1 MSTTTT
7 RSGADLPVATSEE
20 VRSHARRLMLR
31 HPGELLGS
39 LLLHCLAT
47 AAGLVA
53 PQLLG
58 RLVEDAGRGSDHI
71 GRFALGICAAL
82 TLQAVLTRYAIRASL
97 RLGEKVLARLREEFI
112 DRALSLPLPLV
123 ERIGPGE
130 LLTRTTRDIDV
141 LATTVQ
147 LAVPDTLVASA
158 TIALTLGAVLLT
170 APVLALPC
178 LIAVPVLWAS
188 TRWYLRR
195 ARAGYLR
202 ANASYARLTDGL
214 SETVDGARTVDA
226 LRLGERRLRRVA
238 EDIAESYAAERRTLY
253 LRSVYLPVADTG
265 YALPV
270 VATLIIGGLL
280 YLRGHVSL
288 AEVTAATLYVQQ
300 LTGPVDR
307 FLYWMDELQVGGA
320 SLARILGVRPPGAPR
335 RPAVPAADTEAPAS
349 GDLVTEGV
357 RYAYRTG
364 HDVLHDID
372 LRVAAGERLAVV
384 GPSGAGKSTLG
395 RLLAGVHEPTAGAV
409 TLGGTAL
416 ADLPLNRLRRSVA
429 LVTQEHH
436 VFRGT
441 LRDNLLIARPD
452 AQEADLE
459 RALAVVDA
467 EEWSSGLG
475 LHAEEWSSGPGLDAE
490 VGSGAIALTPD
501 QAQQLA
507 LARLVL
513 ADPHTVVLDEATS
526 LLSPHAARRLERT
539 LARVLAGRTV
549 IAIAHRLHTA
559 HDADRI
565 VVMESGRIS
574 ETGTH
579 HELVARDGPYARLW
593 SSWHTADH
601 SGTHAAMA
609 GGTAP
614 SNPTATHVEPGS
626 GT

>member
-1 MSTTTT
+1 
-7 RSGADLPVATSEE
+7 
-20 VRSHARRLMLR
+20 MLR
-31 HPGELLGS
+31 HPRELLGS

-58 RLVEDAGRGSDHI
+58 RLVENAGRGADDI
-71 GRFALGICAAL
+71 GRFALGICAAV
-82 TLQAVLTRYAIRASL
+82 TLQAALTRYAIRASL

-123 ERIGPGE
+123 QRIGPGE
-130 LLTRTTRDIDV
+130 LLTRTTRDVDV

-147 LAVPDTLVASA
+147 LAVPDTLVAGA
-158 TIALTLGAVLLT
+158 TIALTLGALLLT

-178 LIAVPVLWAS
+178 LIAVPVLWVS

-195 ARAGYLR
+195 ARSGYLR

-226 LRLGERRLRRVA
+226 LRLGERRLQRVA

-270 VATLIIGGLL
+270 VATLLIGGLL

-288 AEVTAATLYVQQ
+288 AEVTAACLYVQQ

-307 FLYWMDELQVGGA
+307 FLFWMDELQVGGA
-320 SLARILGVRPPGAPR
+320 SLARILGVRPPDAPR
-335 RPAVPAADTEAPAS
+335 RPAQPAADAEAPAA

-357 RYAYRTG
+357 RYAYRAG
-364 HDVLHDID
+364 NDVLHDID

-395 RLLAGVHEPTAGAV
+395 RLLAGVHDPTAGSV
-409 TLGGTAL
+409 SLGGTAL
-416 ADLPLNRLRRSVA
+416 FDLPPSRLRRSVA

-452 AQEADLE
+452 AQETDLR

-467 EEWSSGLG
+467 EEWSAGLG
-475 LHAEEWSSGPGLDAE
+475 GLDAE
-490 VGSGAIALTPD
+490 VGSGAAALTPD

-513 ADPHTVVLDEATS
+513 ADPQTVVLDEATS

-579 HELVARDGPYARLW
+579 HELVTRDGPYARLW
-593 SSWHTADH
+593 STWHTADR
-601 SGTHAAMA
+601 SDTPAATA
-609 GGTAP
+609 GGTTP
-614 SNPTATHVEPGS
+614 SDPTATHVEPGS
-626 GT
+626 VT

>member
-1 MSTTTT
+1 
-7 RSGADLPVATSEE
+7 
-20 VRSHARRLMLR
+20 MLR
-31 HPGELLGS
+31 HPRELLGS

-58 RLVEDAGRGSDHI
+58 RLVENAGRGADDI
-71 GRFALGICAAL
+71 GRFALGICAAV
-82 TLQAVLTRYAIRASL
+82 TLQAALTGYAIRASL

-130 LLTRTTRDIDV
+130 LLTRTTRDVDV

-147 LAVPDTLVASA
+147 LAVPDTLVAGA
-158 TIALTLGAVLLT
+158 TIALTLGALLLT

-178 LIAVPVLWAS
+178 LIAVPVLWVS

-195 ARAGYLR
+195 ARSGYLR

-226 LRLGERRLRRVA
+226 LRLGERRLQRVA
-238 EDIAESYAAERRTLY
+238 EDIAESYAAERRTLR

-270 VATLIIGGLL
+270 VATLLVGGLL

-288 AEVTAATLYVQQ
+288 AEVTAACLYVQQ

-307 FLYWMDELQVGGA
+307 FLFWMDELQVGGA
-320 SLARILGVRPPGAPR
+320 SLARILGVRPPDARR
-335 RPAVPAADTEAPAS
+335 RPAQPAADAEAPAG

-357 RYAYRTG
+357 RYAYRAG

-395 RLLAGVHEPTAGAV
+395 RLLAGVHDPTAGSV
-409 TLGGTAL
+409 SLGGTAL
-416 ADLPLNRLRRSVA
+416 LDLPPSRLRRSVA

-452 AQEADLE
+452 AQETDLR

-467 EEWSSGLG
+467 EEWSAGLG
-475 LHAEEWSSGPGLDAE
+475 GLDAE
-490 VGSGAIALTPD
+490 VGSGAAALTPD

-513 ADPHTVVLDEATS
+513 ADPQTVVLDEATS

-579 HELVARDGPYARLW
+579 HELVTRDGPYARLW
-593 SSWHTADH
+593 STWHTADR
-601 SGTHAAMA
+601 SDTPAATA
-609 GGTAP
+609 GGTP
-614 SNPTATHVEPGS
+614 S
-626 GT
+626 